1 MNAETWFVLS
11 VAAAFLLLGI
21 AGSPLAWVALQHR
34 KSHLENLLE
43 TRWNELAAEL
53 RRLEGRLALAEQAGQ
68 SARGKQDL
76 VSSENG
82 SSTNGR
88 GLPNRP
94 FLSTWRRMP
103 ETRFEPQDD
112 DKSLI
117 SVPNLAAAP
126 EDRDLSPNPLSQ
138 RYAAIWCS
146 PTRRLPRCDRPGN
159 RPADRPDRVDTR
171 PEATHRRIPND
182 DPPCAPRL
190 NSTRPGSTPGQAQT
204 PASTEP
210 ARTSSTCSLRS
221 GSRSPFPAG
230 SSGSEPKP
238 GSLGRPQT

>member
-138 RYAAIWCS
+138 RYAAIWALADQGAS
-146 PTRRLPRCDRPGN
+146 PDVIARATGQPIGQIELILGLRRHID
-159 RPADRPDRVDTR
+159 
-171 PEATHRRIPND
+171 
-182 DPPCAPRL
+182 
-190 NSTRPGSTPGQAQT
+190 
-204 PASTEP
+204 
-210 ARTSSTCSLRS
+210 
-221 GSRSPFPAG
+221 GSRTTIPHAPHA
-230 SSGSEPKP
+230 
-238 GSLGRPQT
+238 